1 MGWNGVAIRYII
13 GVLSNVDLHSRI
25 AGENSGVFVSAMKSN
40 IKLAERTQI
49 ALAIGAQA
57 TTGMNGGF

>member
-1 MGWNGVAIRYII
+1 MQFDMI

-25 AGENSGVFVSAMKSN
+25 AGENSGVFVSATKRD
-40 IKLAERTQI
+40 IKLAERTQL
-49 ALAIGAQA
+49 ALAIGAQE